1 MLPLTLSSISLTHN
15 KQLDKY
21 NEMARL
27 KTYRWNCMQSQKQ
40 NHKKGELFGFY
51 FYGKFIRIH
60 EIIDSNDIL
69 ILTQQLIEISWDEW
83 LHLNGP
89 KVTKT
94 KQYDLINYPLLES
107 KLSQLKINAINLVYK
122 KVIFK
127 EQIQIIE
134 IPTAKIMKRFINNLN
149 KEVDYDG
156 TLWQIIYCLTN
167 YGNNY
172 NIWKRRD
179 KLLLNVGYYQNNT
192 DIFSGKILYDYRNIA
207 QEYNKWN
214 EYIKEKF
221 EIIDNKIVKYNGI
234 KKEYHFLDSKLFK
247 WEYYERSVCG

>member
-27 KTYRWNCMQSQKQ
+27 KTYRWKSSQ

-60 EIIDSNDIL
+60 EIIDSNDVL
-69 ILTQQLIEISWDEW
+69 ILTQQLIEISWNEW

-107 KLSQLKINAINLVYK
+107 KLSQLKINDK

-127 EQIQIIE
+127 EQIQMIE
-134 IPTAKIMKRFINNLN
+134 IPTARIMKRFINILN
-149 KEVDYDG
+149 KEVDYDA

-179 KLLLNVGYYQNNT
+179 KLLINIGYYQNNT
-192 DIFSGKILYDYRNIA
+192 DIFSGKVLHDYRKIA

-221 EIIDNKIVKYNGI
+221 EIVDNKIIKYNGI
-234 KKEYHFLDSKLFK
+234 KKDHIFLDSKLFK
-247 WEYYERSVCG
+247 WEYYERSICP